1 MVKEIHL
8 RRQSIEMTILR
19 DLSML
24 WSLLHILILFMM
36 LYRSRYSRRKTV
48 MLTGISMG
56 LVILVNMAGLV
67 RYGAEV
73 MGKVFIMTCTLPS
86 LLFFWFISKDR
97 NGRFFFTFCM
107 ADTVA
112 LWVISATNVA
122 DYFWGNQQYVLMF
135 IGRLVLF
142 PLLEWVAVRYI
153 RKPYMEL
160 QEAVPD
166 GWGIFAGMTA
176 LYYILLVVMGNFPV
190 LVTARKQEMP
200 AFLLVLVLMPMTYA
214 VIFMSLYRQLLLDQK
229 QQAERTLQEQK
240 NTLEA
245 QLESQR
251 NIRKMKHDMKGH
263 TVTLSGLL
271 AAGQIVEAQ
280 TYLKGLEESMD
291 TLLGQYC
298 ANPYINAVFVHYIGK
313 LEKMGA
319 VCRMDLQIGDEALP
333 HMELC
338 QILSNELENACDAL
352 RGLPADRREV
362 SVLMKYNR
370 VYLLM
375 CIQNQCRNDL
385 YVERGTIPP
394 TDKEGHDHGFGL
406 VTVKEA
412 AERLGG
418 NMVCHAENGSFVLE
432 VMIPIRSFQVTREGG
447 KVL

>member
-1 MVKEIHL
+1 
-8 RRQSIEMTILR
+8 MTILR
-19 DLSML
+19 DLSVL
-24 WSLLHILILFMM
+24 WPLFHILILFMM
-36 LYRSRYSRRKTV
+36 LYRSRYSRRKT
-48 MLTGISMG
+48 MILMGISMG
-56 LVILVNMAGLV
+56 LVILVNMTGLV

-73 MGKVFIMTCTLPS
+73 MGKVFVLTCTLPS
-86 LLFFWFISKDR
+86 LLFFWFISRDR

-112 LWVISATNVA
+112 LWVISVTNVA
-122 DYFWGNQQYVLMF
+122 DYFWGNGQYVLMF

-166 GWGIFAGMTA
+166 GWGVFAGMTA
-176 LYYILLVVMGNFPV
+176 LYYILFVVMGNYPV
-190 LVTARKQEMP
+190 LITARKQEMP

-214 VIFMSLYRQLLLDQK
+214 VIFMSLYRQLLLHQK
-229 QQAERTLQEQK
+229 QQAERTLQGQK

-245 QLESQR
+245 QLESQQ
-251 NIRKMKHDMKGH
+251 NIRRMKHDMKGY

-271 AAGQIVEAQ
+271 AAGQIMEAQ
-280 TYLKGLEESMD
+280 TYLKGVAEKMD

-298 ANPYINAVFVHYIGK
+298 ANPYINAVLVHYIGK
-313 LEKMGA
+313 LEEMGA

-338 QILSNELENACDAL
+338 QILSNELENTCDAL
-352 RGLPADRREV
+352 QGLPADRREV

-375 CIQNQCRNDL
+375 RIKNRCRDDL

-394 TDKEGHDHGFGL
+394 TNKKEHGHGFGL
-406 VTVKEA
+406 VTVREA

-418 NMVCHAENGSFVLE
+418 DMACYAENGSFVLE
-432 VMIPIRSFQVTREGG
+432 VMIPVSSFQGA
-447 KVL
+447 